1 MPNTACCKEKGLDGC
16 YDCDN
21 LEGCLTGFYSNGND
35 ANAVKAM
42 AIFIRKHGKKELAAV
57 LDNLHKK
64 YDFQK
69 VQEILGLD
77 LDEGLKILEENR

>member
-1 MPNTACCKEKGLDGC
+1 
-16 YDCDN
+16 
-21 LEGCLTGFYSNGND
+21 
-35 ANAVKAM
+35 M
-42 AIFIRKHGKKELAAV
+42 ALFIRKYGKKELAVV

-69 VQEILGLD
+69 IQEILGVD

>member
-1 MPNTACCKEKGLDGC
+1 MVRK
-16 YDCDN
+16 
-21 LEGCLTGFYSNGND
+21 YSLGND

-42 AIFIRKHGKKELAAV
+42 AMFIRKHGKKELASV

-69 VQEILGLD
+69 IQEILGVD
-77 LDEGLKILEENR
+77 MDEGLKILEGNRSDEANEITHVSVIYREDI

>member
-1 MPNTACCKEKGLDGC
+1 MI
-16 YDCDN
+16 
-21 LEGCLTGFYSNGND
+21 GFYSNGSD

-42 AIFIRKHGKKELAAV
+42 AMFIRKHGKKELAAV

-69 VQEILGLD
+69 IQEILGYD
-77 LDEGLKILEENR
+77 LDEGLKLLEENR